1 MIFDLLILALV
12 LGYSAWLILRAVR
25 RRWAGQTGGCCGC
38 SGGCCGCSSCGC
50 GSAGKE
56 AGHTHG

>member
-1 MIFDLLILALV
+1 MVVDVLILALV

-25 RRWAGQTGGCCGC
+25 RRRAGQSGCPSCGCGGCSGCCGC
-38 SGGCCGCSSCGC
+38 STGE
-50 GSAGKE
+50 E